1 MLEIGRCGGVYA
13 GQRWNCEN
21 KKYAVATAFG
31 WLGRDC
37 STFRLR
43 RNGAAAAFAMLDQA
57 LRLDVLRLRLVVLR
71 AAPRADA
78 ALRVVFRFF
87 APPFLFFDVI
97 GMSNDSSCV

>member
-1 MLEIGRCGGVYA
+1 MPASDGAARTKNTLLLRLSGGLAATAPTSDYA
-13 GQRWNCEN
+13 GTEQP
-21 KKYAVATAFG
+21 
-31 WLGRDC
+31 
-37 STFRLR
+37 RLSPW
-43 RNGAAAAFAMLDQA
+43 LDQA